1 MEKYISSCSWPY
13 RPPSLHL
20 INSSMFNCSR
30 NPHSSASLLISPR
43 WSSFSSCFF
52 NIALCKVVLTL
63 ATPLLASSSPPVP
76 LVPALA
82 SLCFQLSTVSHFVPL
97 FTLHFIIRL
106 NPVCLIVIAWVL
118 SLAPKQAGRL
128 WCDIRD
134 IGGGALSV
142 VSRHQLQAFPFRYAV
157 DKQFCQLTV
166 SEIKK
171 SVNL

>member
-1 MEKYISSCSWPY
+1 MRCTPSSQEKLTIQMEKYISSCSWPH

-52 NIALCKVVLTL
+52 NIALCTVVLTL

-76 LVPALA
+76 LVPVLA
-82 SLCFQLSTVSHFVPL
+82 SLCLQLSTVSHFVPL

-106 NPVCLIVIAWVL
+106 NPVYLIVIAGCFSFVF
-118 SLAPKQAGRL
+118 SKQASRQT
-128 WCDIRD
+128 
-134 IGGGALSV
+134 V
-142 VSRHQLQAFPFRYAV
+142 V
-157 DKQFCQLTV
+157 
-166 SEIKK
+166 
-171 SVNL
+171 